1 MATLIENRAGK
12 FVQQKGGYSTFIPES
27 LPPRDYR
34 DLLADENLQLALSN
48 AAAALARLDGVTQVL
63 PNPDLFV
70 AMYVKKEAL
79 LSSQIEGTQASL
91 QGVLEF
97 EAKMKSR
104 ENINEIQEVI
114 NYIKAMNFGL
124 EKVKASTISVDLI
137 NEIHKTLI
145 TGTRGEQV
153 LPGELRT
160 IQNWLGV
167 KGASILDASYI
178 PPPPELVEPLT
189 KDLMGFINTKI
200 KMPPLVK
207 IALIHAHFE
216 TIHPYLDGNGRM
228 GRLLITFYL
237 CSIGNLSRPLMYLS
251 FYLKKN
257 REKYYESLN
266 NIRKNGDWE
275 SWLYFF
281 LKGVVEVSNNSIETA
296 KKIIQLK
303 TDVTKKLIENHISG
317 GNAIKL
323 IELLFNR
330 PFITTKIV
338 SEELEISGQAATIL
352 LSKFE
357 KVGIV
362 AEITGKQRY
371 KEYIFID
378 YMRIIQEGTQIK

>member
-1 MATLIENRAGK
+1 MVAIAENRAGK
-12 FVQQKGGYSTFIPES
+12 FVPQKGGYSTFIPES
-27 LPPRDYR
+27 LPPKDYR
-34 DLLADENLQLALSN
+34 DLLLDENLQLALSN
-48 AAAALARLDGVTQVL
+48 ASAALARLDGVTQVL

-104 ENINEIQEVI
+104 ENVNEIQEVI
-114 NYIKAMNFGL
+114 NYIKAMNYGL
-124 EKVKASTISVDLI
+124 EKLKTSTISVDLF

-153 LPGELRT
+153 LPGELRK

-167 KGASILDASYI
+167 SGASILDASYI
-178 PPPPELVEPLT
+178 PPPPEYVDTLT
-189 KDLMGFINTKI
+189 KELEEFINSKI
-200 KMPPLVK
+200 TMPPLVK
-207 IALIHAHFE
+207 IALIHAQFE

-237 CSIGNLSRPLMYLS
+237 CSIGSLSRPLMYLS

-257 REKYYESLN
+257 REKYYELLN
-266 NIRKNGDWE
+266 NIRNKGDWE
-275 SWLYFF
+275 SWIYFF

-303 TDVTKKLIENHISG
+303 NDMIKKLMENHIG
-317 GNAIKL
+317 GNNAIKL
-323 IELLFNR
+323 VDLLFDR
-330 PFITTKIV
+330 PLITTKIV
-338 SEELEISGQAATIL
+338 ATELKISMQAATIL
-352 LSKFE
+352 LSKFQ
-357 KVGIV
+357 KIGIIG
-362 AEITGKQRY
+362 EITGKQRY
-371 KEYIFID
+371 KEYIFLE
-378 YMRIIQEGTQIK
+378 YMKIIQEGTQIK